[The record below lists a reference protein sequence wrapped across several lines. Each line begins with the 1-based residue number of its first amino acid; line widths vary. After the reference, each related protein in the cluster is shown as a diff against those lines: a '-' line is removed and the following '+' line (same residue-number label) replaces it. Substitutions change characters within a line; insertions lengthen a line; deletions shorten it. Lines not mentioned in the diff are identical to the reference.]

1 MGAMTLSSTVSSNPE
16 DWIQLDNRGD
26 EDRDEAQ
33 PGTAR
38 SGGGGIPTTRAM
50 APREDP
56 VVQQ

>member
-1 MGAMTLSSTVSSNPE
+1 MTLSSTVSSNPE